1 MRSCSTAVIKF
12 HEQCMRTLIFKR
24 GTRIS
29 ANKPGTR
36 TSPKTKMNGIKE
48 ATSVE
53 QLLILGNKKEDI
65 WNKKKITRNETE
77 VFTAV
82 EKQEVN
88 LVKE

>member
-1 MRSCSTAVIKF
+1 M
-12 HEQCMRTLIFKR
+12 HEDTNFQ
-24 GTRIS
+24 TRHKDIS
-29 ANKPGTR
+29 QQTRNKA
-36 TSPKTKMNGIKE
+36 SPKTKMNGMKE